1 MRGSAVAVIAS
12 AWCLSFITTLLT
24 KLFATRVGLLD
35 APNER
40 SSHSIPTANGGG
52 IGFVLA
58 GCFAAAVM
66 PDQRTELVVV
76 LLLSLAIAGVGL
88 RDDIRHVPVRIR
100 FLTQFLATGGALFA
114 LGVFQ
119 HSHPLV
125 ALLALIAGV
134 WWINLFNFMD
144 GIDGIAGT
152 QALFMLIAAAAL
164 SAWHRPS
171 LVSSGEWMWM
181 LAIAAA
187 VIAFLQFNW
196 PPATIFMGDVGS
208 TWLAYVLFVIAMM
221 SVRDGWLA
229 IPTWLILGGLFIA
242 DSTTTLFRR
251 MLRRTRWFEAHRSHA
266 YQRLALR
273 WISHRRVTLGAAA
286 INVCWLAPLA
296 YASLRWADLRWV
308 ITVVALLPLV
318 AGALSL
324 GAGRSDGERRMPVV
338 GGQRP

>member
-1 MRGSAVAVIAS
+1 MHRSAVAVIAS
-12 AWCLSFITTLLT
+12 AWCMSFIMTLLT
-24 KLFATRVGLLD
+24 KRFATRVGLLD

-40 SSHSIPTANGGG
+40 SSHTIPTANGGG
-52 IGFVLA
+52 LGFVLA
-58 GCFAAAVM
+58 GCLSAAVM

-88 RDDIRHVPVRIR
+88 RDDIRHVPVHIR
-100 FLTQFLATGGALFA
+100 FLTQFLVSGGALFA

-125 ALLALIAGV
+125 VLLALMAGV

-144 GIDGIAGT
+144 GIDGIAGM
-152 QALFMLIAAAAL
+152 QAVFMLVAAAAL
-164 SAWHRPS
+164 AAWQQPH
-171 LVSSGEWMWM
+171 VTSGPEWIWM
-181 LAIAAA
+181 IAIAAA
-187 VIAFLQFNW
+187 VVAFLQFNW

-208 TWLAYVLFVIAMM
+208 TWLAYVMFVFAVM

-242 DSTTTLFRR
+242 DSTTTLLRR
-251 MLRRTRWFEAHRSHA
+251 LLRRTRWFEAHRSHA
-266 YQRLALR
+266 YQRLAMR
-273 WISHRRVTLGAAA
+273 WRSHRRVTLVAAA
-286 INVCWLAPLA
+286 VNVCWLAPLA
-296 YASLRWADLRWV
+296 YASLRWADLRWP

-324 GAGRSDGERRMPVV
+324 GAGRSDAERRMPAV